1 MNLNIAICDD
11 NQKIRKQYCDFC
23 KKYYQTRNDLHVNIS
38 TFISAEQ
45 MLQGTTCFDY
55 IFTDIQL
62 IDMNGLEMI
71 KKIRETNIDVL
82 IVIISGFPEY
92 KNQAY
97 SWHIYDYLDKP
108 VSQKRFEQTLQE
120 LDRYFLSRLKR
131 PYHYFHTIEGN
142 IQLPIDQITYFEYIN
157 RKICIHTYRNQS
169 FYMYEKI
176 KTLYTIFAPF
186 HFIYPHKAFIV
197 NMDYI
202 LRMDTN
208 EILLFDNNTHIPISN
223 LKKKQVRDKFLRYLE
238 EKQK

>member
-92 KNQAY
+92 
-97 SWHIYDYLDKP
+97 
-108 VSQKRFEQTLQE
+108 
-120 LDRYFLSRLKR
+120 
-131 PYHYFHTIEGN
+131 
-142 IQLPIDQITYFEYIN
+142 
-157 RKICIHTYRNQS
+157 
-169 FYMYEKI
+169 
-176 KTLYTIFAPF
+176 
-186 HFIYPHKAFIV
+186 
-197 NMDYI
+197 
-202 LRMDTN
+202 
-208 EILLFDNNTHIPISN
+208 LFDS
-223 LKKKQVRDKFLRYLE
+223 VSE
-238 EKQK
+238 ENVGTLLSCRHHCPALP